1 VAEEKRKNRWL
12 LNVVLIIATVGL
24 LGVSIIPLIASTLNT
39 PAQQAK
45 ATPSP
50 VQSIEAKKADVEAQA
65 RGYEEVLKREP
76 DNQTALRGLLEA
88 KLRLNDVKGAID
100 PLERLAKA
108 NPTQTEFSVL
118 LAQAKQQT
126 GDLEGSAQAYRNI
139 LNTKPGDLNA
149 LQGLAGLL
157 IEQKRPEAAIGL
169 LQDTLKNAPQLNKT
183 QAGSADTTAIQV
195 LLGKVFASQKRFDEA
210 LNVFDEA
217 IKTNKQDFQP
227 VFYKALV
234 LKEQGKKDEAKPLFE
249 TAISLAPA
257 KYKDQIQQASSDAP
271 PKVTMP
277 GAAPA
282 SPGAESPAPVTPQ
295 SEASPQTQD
304 SPAVQPPASKSEQ
317 EKSEKN

>member
-1 VAEEKRKNRWL
+1 MAEEKRKNRWL

-24 LGVSIIPLIASTLNT
+24 LGVSIIPLIASTFNSPT
-39 PAQQAK
+39 QQAK
-45 ATPSP
+45 AVPSP
-50 VQSIEAKKADVEAQA
+50 AQSIEAKKADTEAQA

-88 KLRLNDVKGAID
+88 KLRLGDVKGAID

-108 NPTQTEFSVL
+108 NPTQTEYGVL

-169 LQDTLKNAPQLNKT
+169 LQDTLKNAPQANKA
-183 QAGSADTTAIQV
+183 QAGSVDTTALQV

-249 TAISLAPA
+249 AATSLAPA
-257 KYKDQIQQASSDAP
+257 QYKDQIQQAASDAP

-277 GAAPA
+277 GAVN
-282 SPGAESPAPVTPQ
+282 PGATSPAPVAPQ
-295 SEASPQTQD
+295 SEASPQVQS
-304 SPAVQPPASKSEQ
+304 SPAVVAPAPKSEQ

>member
-1 VAEEKRKNRWL
+1 MAEEKRKNRWL

-24 LGVSIIPLIASTLNT
+24 LGVSIIPLIASTFNSPT
-39 PAQQAK
+39 QQAK
-45 ATPSP
+45 AVPSP
-50 VQSIEAKKADVEAQA
+50 AQSIEAKKADVEAQA

-100 PLERLAKA
+100 PLERLSKA
-108 NPTQTEFSVL
+108 NPTQTEYGVL
-118 LAQAKQQT
+118 LAQARQQT

-169 LQDTLKNAPQLNKT
+169 LQDTLKNAPQANKAQT
-183 QAGSADTTAIQV
+183 GSVDTTAIQV

-249 TAISLAPA
+249 TAASLAPA
-257 KYKDQIQQASSDAP
+257 QYKDQIQQAASDAP

-277 GAAPA
+277 GATPA
-282 SPGAESPAPVTPQ
+282 SPGATSPAPVAPQ
-295 SEASPQTQD
+295 SEAAPQVQGSP
-304 SPAVQPPASKSEQ
+304 SVEAPKSEE

>member
-1 VAEEKRKNRWL
+1 MAEEKRKNRWL

-24 LGVSIIPLIASTLNT
+24 LGVSIIPLISSTFNT
-39 PAQQAK
+39 PAQQTK

-50 VQSIEAKKADVEAQA
+50 AQSLEAKKADVEAQA

-76 DNQTALRGLLEA
+76 ENQTALRGLLEA

-108 NPTQTEFSVL
+108 NPTQTEYGVL

-169 LQDTLKNAPQLNKT
+169 LQDALKNAPQANKT
-183 QAGSADTTAIQV
+183 QAGSVDTTAVQV

-249 TAISLAPA
+249 TAASLAPA
-257 KYKDQIQQASSDAP
+257 QYKDQIQQAASDAP
-271 PKVTMP
+271 PKVTLP

-282 SPGAESPAPVTPQ
+282 SPGATSPAPVAPQ
-295 SEASPQTQD
+295 SEASPSVQG
-304 SPAVQPPASKSEQ
+304 SPAVEAPAPKSEE